1 MNKCMMQIIDV
12 IDKLDSMPN
21 DKHLHIIVDTI
32 DDDKKIKLMECISL
46 CITKESV
53 NYLITRTRKGSN
65 IIAVY
70 LLKTKDGS
78 FSEEELKKM
87 NITIDY
93 SHIIHNPFDLKINR
107 IEYVDRGRY
116 NHHHIHSDQWIY
128 V

>member
-46 CITKESV
+46 CITKESI
-53 NYLITRTRKGSN
+53 NYLITRTKKGSN

-107 IEYVDRGRY
+107 IKYVDRGRY
-116 NHHHIHSDQWIY
+116 NHQHIHEDEWIY

>member
-1 MNKCMMQIIDV
+1 MNKCMIQIIDV

-32 DDDKKIKLMECISL
+32 DDKEKVKLMECISL
-46 CITKESV
+46 CITKESI
-53 NYLITRTRKGSN
+53 NYLITRTKKGSN

-107 IEYVDRGRY
+107 IKYVDRGRY
-116 NHHHIHSDQWIY
+116 NHQHIHEDEWIY

>member
-12 IDKLDSMPN
+12 IDKLDSMSN

-46 CITKESV
+46 CITKESI
-53 NYLITRTRKGSN
+53 NYLITRTKKGSN

-70 LLKTKDGS
+70 LLKTKNGS

-107 IEYVDRGRY
+107 IKYVDRGRY
-116 NHHHIHSDQWIY
+116 NHQHIHEDEWIY

>member
-46 CITKESV
+46 CITKESI
-53 NYLITRTRKGSN
+53 NYLITRTKKGSN

-70 LLKTKDGS
+70 LLKTKNGS

-107 IEYVDRGRY
+107 IKYVDRGRY
-116 NHHHIHSDQWIY
+116 NHQHIHEDEWIY

>member
-1 MNKCMMQIIDV
+1 MNKCMMQIIDI
-12 IDKLDSMPN
+12 IDKLDSMSN

-46 CITKESV
+46 CITKESI
-53 NYLITRTRKGSN
+53 NYLITRTKKGSN

-107 IEYVDRGRY
+107 IKYVDRGRY
-116 NHHHIHSDQWIY
+116 NHQHIHEDEWIY

>member
-32 DDDKKIKLMECISL
+32 DDDKKIKLMKCISL
-46 CITKESV
+46 CITKESIS
-53 NYLITRTRKGSN
+53 YLITRTKKGSN

-107 IEYVDRGRY
+107 IKYVDRGRY
-116 NHHHIHSDQWIY
+116 NHQHIHEDEWIY